1 MNRWLIW
8 LSGIVGCLGLLAG
21 CATQKT
27 DPCHS
32 FLTDPPLEQ
41 GIKMN
46 SVNIIDRSLRSDSVW
61 ATYCSGQRVAPPP
74 GGPPPAVIS
83 RYKITVQKHA
93 SRKSPTGTMEVW
105 ATLKNHTDYPLQIE
119 GRTQFFDKD
128 ESPTDVGSTWQRV
141 QLPPKGIGTFR
152 DFSTRLQGVE
162 SYYIELREGR

>member
-1 MNRWLIW
+1 
-8 LSGIVGCLGLLAG
+8 
-21 CATQKT
+21 
-27 DPCHS
+27 
-32 FLTDPPLEQ
+32 
-41 GIKMN
+41 
-46 SVNIIDRSLRSDSVW
+46 
-61 ATYCSGQRVAPPP
+61 
-74 GGPPPAVIS
+74 VIS

-152 DFSTRLQGVE
+152 DFSTKLQGVE